1 MDPLATGQ
9 QIATSPIAA
18 QVWIVLVAACGAVIW
33 LIRTMREDS
42 EGLRQELREQSNKRE
57 QLMDRLTEVVKS
69 NTAAITHNT
78 EVLDKAKYQL
88 QRSQESLDKFSS

>member
-1 MDPLATGQ
+1 MDPLTTGQ

-33 LIRTMREDS
+33 LIKTMREDS
-42 EGLRQELREQSNKRE
+42 DGLRSELREQSNKRE

-69 NTAAITHNT
+69 NTAAMVHNS
-78 EVLDKAKYQL
+78 EVLDKTKYQL
-88 QRSQESLDKFSS
+88 QRSQESLDRFST